1 MRVWIDPDLCT
12 GDGLC
17 NDHCPEMFAILE
29 DGISYVRDTST
40 GEMSVDPGGRAGA
53 VAVPVRCEQHVIDA
67 AVDCPGE
74 CIFIEEDVTYA
85 PTSGGSVSSE

>member
-17 NDHCPEMFAILE
+17 NDHCPDMFVLLE
-29 DGISYVRDTST
+29 DGISYVRDPRT
-40 GEMSVDPGGRAGA
+40 GCMALDSVEASDAVEVPGRL
-53 VAVPVRCEQHVIDA
+53 EQLVIDA

-74 CIFIEEDVTYA
+74 CIFVEVDPVVATL
-85 PTSGGSVSSE
+85 GRRLQ